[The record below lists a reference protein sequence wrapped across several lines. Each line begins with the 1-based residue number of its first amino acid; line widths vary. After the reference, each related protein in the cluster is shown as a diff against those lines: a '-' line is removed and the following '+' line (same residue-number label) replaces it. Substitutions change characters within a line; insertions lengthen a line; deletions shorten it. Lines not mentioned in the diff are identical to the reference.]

1 MSDRL
6 SCLGALA
13 LELSPGI
20 APERA
25 FTNQAEAGELG
36 MLMARDL
43 ARFVPA
49 AAGLDL
55 AIIAALFDPIE
66 LLRPGWPR
74 HAELERLIAQAP
86 ARGEARVIAF
96 GARDGVLPAS
106 LSPEPDYAGGPLRLL
121 PFVLRGD
128 TDAMSEVGAM
138 LEESLL
144 ETGMAGADT
153 ALLAQQAFGAAV
165 EHARYLTAHDLAAMM
180 AMQYEHAGLESLWP
194 LIETA
199 LFAPEETCVLD
210 APPEPLL
217 RWHDG
222 EVRIARFDAAT
233 WKAQGYAPAD
243 ADDARETR
251 AYERFLMRQ
260 KQIAAL
266 LQGHGL
272 TVRFVDCATDD
283 NPRQRLAEAP

>member
-13 LELSPGI
+13 LELSPGSQP
-20 APERA
+20 ARA
-25 FTNQAEAGELG
+25 FLSQDEAGDLAA
-36 MLMARDL
+36 LIARDL

-49 AAGLDL
+49 AARLDL
-55 AIIAALFDPIE
+55 AIVAALFDPVE

-86 ARGEARVIAF
+86 ARGDARIIAF
-96 GARDGVLPAS
+96 GARDGDLPAS
-106 LSPEPDYAGGPLRLL
+106 LAPEPDYAGGPLRLL
-121 PFVLRGD
+121 PFVLRGEEA
-128 TDAMSEVGAM
+128 TMANVGAA
-138 LEESLL
+138 LEETLL

-153 ALLAQQAFGAAV
+153 ALLAQQQFGATI
-165 EHARYLTAHDLAAMM
+165 EHARYLTAHDLAAMT
-180 AMQYEHAGLESLWP
+180 AMQYEHAGLAALWP

-199 LFAPEETCVLD
+199 LFAPEEEFVLD
-210 APPEPLL
+210 APPEPWV

-222 EVRIARFDAAT
+222 EVRIAEFDFAT
-233 WKAQGYAPAD
+233 WKARGYAPMD
-243 ADDARETR
+243 VDARREQR
-251 AYERFLMRQ
+251 AYDRFLMRQ

-272 TVRFVDCATDD
+272 AVAFVDWE
-283 NPRQRLAEAP
+283 EAS

>member
-1 MSDRL
+1 MPDRL

-13 LELSPGI
+13 LELSPGTS
-20 APERA
+20 PGRVLVD
-25 FTNQAEAGELG
+25 QAEAGELAG
-36 MLMARDL
+36 LMARDL

-49 AAGLDL
+49 AAALDL
-55 AIIAALFDPIE
+55 GLVAALFDPVE

-74 HAELERLIAQAP
+74 HAEIERLIALAP

-128 TDAMSEVGAM
+128 GATMAQVGAA
-138 LEESLL
+138 LEETLL

-153 ALLAQQAFGAAV
+153 ALMAQQQFGAKI
-165 EHARYLTAHDLAAMM
+165 EHARYLTAHDLAAMT
-180 AMQYEHAGLESLWP
+180 AMQYEHAGLAALWP

-199 LFAPEETCVLD
+199 LFAPEEDCLLD
-210 APPEPLL
+210 APPEPRV
-217 RWHDG
+217 RWHEG
-222 EVRIARFDAAT
+222 EARIARFDFAE
-233 WKAQGYAPAD
+233 WKAQGFAPPEAD
-243 ADDARETR
+243 AARETR
-251 AYERFLMRQ
+251 AFERFLMRQ

-266 LQGHGL
+266 LRGHGL
-272 TVRFVDCATDD
+272 PVSYV
-283 NPRQRLAEAP
+283 

>member
-1 MSDRL
+1 MPDRL

-13 LELSPGI
+13 LELSPGTS
-20 APERA
+20 PTST
-25 FTNQAEAGELG
+25 FLHQDEAGELAG
-36 MLMARDL
+36 LLARDL

-49 AAGLDL
+49 AAALDL
-55 AIIAALFDPIE
+55 GVVAALFDPVE

-74 HAELERLIAQAP
+74 HAEIERLIAQAP

-128 TDAMSEVGAM
+128 GATMAQVGAA
-138 LEESLL
+138 LEETLL
-144 ETGMAGADT
+144 ETGMAGAET
-153 ALLAQQAFGAAV
+153 ALLAQRSFGATI

-180 AMQYEHAGLESLWP
+180 AMQYEHAGLAALWP

-199 LFAPEETCVLD
+199 LFAPEEEFVLD
-210 APPEPLL
+210 APPEP
-217 RWHDG
+217 RVWWRDG
-222 EVRIARFDAAT
+222 EVSIAHFDVAE
-233 WKAQGYAPAD
+233 WKAQGFAPMDVD
-243 ADDARETR
+243 ALREQR
-251 AYERFLMRQ
+251 AYDRFLMRQ

-272 TVRFVDCATDD
+272 AVSFVDWEET
-283 NPRQRLAEAP
+283 P

>member
-1 MSDRL
+1 MPDRL

-13 LELSPGI
+13 LELSPGTS
-20 APERA
+20 PGRVLVD
-25 FTNQAEAGELG
+25 QAEAGELAG
-36 MLMARDL
+36 LMARDL

-49 AAGLDL
+49 AASLDL
-55 AIIAALFDPIE
+55 GLVAALFDPVE

-74 HAELERLIAQAP
+74 HAEIERLIAQAP

-128 TDAMSEVGAM
+128 GATMAQVGAA
-138 LEESLL
+138 LEETLL

-153 ALLAQQAFGAAV
+153 ALQAQRSFGATI
-165 EHARYLTAHDLAAMM
+165 EHARYLTAHDLAAMT
-180 AMQYEHAGLESLWP
+180 AMQYEHAGLAALWP

-199 LFAPEETCVLD
+199 LFAPEEECVLD
-210 APPEPLL
+210 APPEP
-217 RWHDG
+217 RVWWREG
-222 EVRIARFDAAT
+222 EARIARFDFAE
-233 WKAQGYAPAD
+233 WKAQGFAPPEAD
-243 ADDARETR
+243 AARETR
-251 AYERFLMRQ
+251 AFERFLMRQ

-272 TVRFVDCATDD
+272 TVSYV
-283 NPRQRLAEAP
+283 

>member
-13 LELSPGI
+13 LELSPGS
-20 APERA
+20 APEHA
-25 FTNQAEAGELG
+25 FLGQAAAGELAERI
-36 MLMARDL
+36 ARDL
-43 ARFVPA
+43 ARFVPT

-55 AIIAALFDPIE
+55 AIVAALFDPVE

-86 ARGEARVIAF
+86 ARGDARVIAF
-96 GARDGVLPAS
+96 GARDGILPAS
-106 LSPEPDYAGGPLRLL
+106 LAPEADYAGGPLRLL

-128 TDAMSEVGAM
+128 DATMAQVGAA
-138 LEESLL
+138 LEETLL
-144 ETGMAGADT
+144 ETGMAAADT
-153 ALLAQQAFGAAV
+153 ALLAQDHFGAAI
-165 EHARYLTAHDLAAMM
+165 EHARYLTAHDLAAMT
-180 AMQYEHAGLESLWP
+180 AMQYEHAGLAALWP

-199 LFAPEETCVLD
+199 LLAPEERCALD

-217 RWHDG
+217 LWRDG
-222 EVRIARFDAAT
+222 AVRIARFDVDT
-233 WKAQGYAPAD
+233 WKARGYAPHDAD
-243 ADDARETR
+243 AAREAR

-266 LQGHGL
+266 LQGHAL
-272 TVRFVDCATDD
+272 NVVFVDCPVDTD
-283 NPRQRLAEAP
+283 PRQRLDRG

>member
-13 LELSPGI
+13 LELSPGTS
-20 APERA
+20 PSSTFLDQED
-25 FTNQAEAGELG
+25 AGELAG
-36 MLMARDL
+36 PIARDL

-49 AAGLDL
+49 AATLDL
-55 AIIAALFDPIE
+55 ALVAALFDPVE

-74 HAELERLIAQAP
+74 HTELERLTAQAP
-86 ARGEARVIAF
+86 ARGGARVIAF
-96 GARDGVLPAS
+96 GARNGILPAS
-106 LSPEPDYAGGPLRLL
+106 LAPDAGYAGGPLRLV

-128 TDAMSEVGAM
+128 GATMAQVGAA
-138 LEESLL
+138 LEETLL
-144 ETGMAGADT
+144 ETGMAAADT
-153 ALLAQQAFGAAV
+153 ALLAQRFFGATI

-180 AMQYEHAGLESLWP
+180 AMQYEHAGLEALWP

-199 LFAPEETCVLD
+199 LFAPEEECALD
-210 APPEPLL
+210 SAPEPLVL
-217 RWHDG
+217 WRDG
-222 EVRIARFDAAT
+222 EARIARFDADA
-233 WKAQGYAPAD
+233 WKAQGYAAAD
-243 ADDARETR
+243 ADIAREAR

-272 TVRFVDCATDD
+272 KVSFVDCASDG
-283 NPRQRLAEAP
+283 NPRERLTKAL

>member
-1 MSDRL
+1 MPDRL

-13 LELSPGI
+13 LELSPGTS
-20 APERA
+20 PERV
-25 FTNQAEAGELG
+25 FVDQAEAGELAG
-36 MLMARDL
+36 LMARDL

-49 AAGLDL
+49 AAALDL
-55 AIIAALFDPIE
+55 GLVAALFDPVE

-74 HAELERLIAQAP
+74 HAEIERLIAQAP
-86 ARGEARVIAF
+86 ARGDARVIAF

-128 TDAMSEVGAM
+128 GATMAQVGAA
-138 LEESLL
+138 LEETLL

-153 ALLAQQAFGAAV
+153 ALLAQRSFGATI
-165 EHARYLTAHDLAAMM
+165 EHARYLTAHDLAAIT
-180 AMQYEHAGLESLWP
+180 AMQYEHAGLAALWP

-199 LFAPEETCVLD
+199 LLAPEEDFVLD
-210 APPEPLL
+210 APPEP
-217 RWHDG
+217 RVWWRDG
-222 EVRIARFDAAT
+222 EVRIARFDVAE
-233 WKAQGYAPAD
+233 WKAHGFAPMDVD
-243 ADDARETR
+243 ALREQR
-251 AYERFLMRQ
+251 AYDRFLMRQ

-272 TVRFVDCATDD
+272 RVSYVDGER
-283 NPRQRLAEAP
+283 PSL

>member
-1 MSDRL
+1 MPDRL

-13 LELSPGI
+13 LELSPGTS
-20 APERA
+20 PGRVLVD
-25 FTNQAEAGELG
+25 QAEAGELAG
-36 MLMARDL
+36 LMARDL

-49 AAGLDL
+49 AAALDL
-55 AIIAALFDPIE
+55 GLVAALFDPVE

-74 HAELERLIAQAP
+74 HAEIERLIAQAP

-128 TDAMSEVGAM
+128 GATMAQVGAA
-138 LEESLL
+138 LEETLL

-153 ALLAQQAFGAAV
+153 ALQAQRSFGATI
-165 EHARYLTAHDLAAMM
+165 EHARYLTAHDLAAMT
-180 AMQYEHAGLESLWP
+180 AMQYEHAGLAALWP

-199 LFAPEETCVLD
+199 LFAPEEECVLD
-210 APPEPLL
+210 APPEP
-217 RWHDG
+217 RVWWREG
-222 EVRIARFDAAT
+222 EARIARFDFAE
-233 WKAQGYAPAD
+233 WKAQGFAPPGAD
-243 ADDARETR
+243 AARETR
-251 AYERFLMRQ
+251 AFERFLMRQ

-272 TVRFVDCATDD
+272 TVSYV
-283 NPRQRLAEAP
+283 EAGL